1 MPACLD
7 NSISRY
13 SKLARVH
20 IDYHVEY
27 DKHYYSVPHPLVKRT
42 VEVRA
47 SRDTVTIYH
56 EGERVASHPRSARMG
71 SHTTCSE
78 HMPEAHQRMTWP
90 SARFIHWAEEIGPQ
104 TRTVVE
110 HLLAEKRH
118 HEQNY
123 RRVLALLNNAKKYA
137 HERLNNA
144 CGRALL
150 INSPTRAS
158 IESILKQALDLN
170 DETAL
175 DELDL
180 GHHENIH
187 GEGYYH

>member
-1 MPACLD
+1 
-7 NSISRY
+7 
-13 SKLARVH
+13 
-20 IDYHVEY
+20 
-27 DKHYYSVPHPLVKRT
+27 
-42 VEVRA
+42 
-47 SRDTVTIYH
+47 
-56 EGERVASHPRSARMG
+56 MG

-78 HMPEAHQRMTWP
+78 HMPEAHQRMTW
-90 SARFIHWAEEIGPQ
+90 SAARLIHWAEEIGPQ

-150 INSPTRAS
+150 INSPTRTS